1 MEEVLKTTRE
11 AIQRKTLY
19 RCLTC
24 EAIMEYQLHEEW
36 FQKGG
41 SLYNLAVKTH
51 GKLKLDKKYS
61 FPQQGTDQDAL
72 YSPWMESSTTISL
85 IMNLDHYFTLLSCKS
100 NFQSALKINIHVI
113 FMVFKN
119 PSKGNDSIFF
129 VYEFRRA
136 VFW

>member
-51 GKLKLDKKYS
+51 GKLKSDKKYS

-72 YSPWMESSTTISL
+72 YSPRMESTTTISL
-85 IMNLDHYFTLLSCKS
+85 IITLDCFLANL
-100 NFQSALKINIHVI
+100 I
-113 FMVFKN
+113 FRVL
-119 PSKGNDSIFF
+119 
-129 VYEFRRA
+129 
-136 VFW
+136 